1 MVNFMRAAINAKRK
15 YFGEPALSAAD
26 FLKLMRRKLGTHYG
40 VNLARTNL
48 QVYAFQYF
56 FSLDGCA
63 KATHIEQYSVISVHR

>member
-1 MVNFMRAAINAKRK
+1 MEGDLA
-15 YFGEPALSAAD
+15 
-26 FLKLMRRKLGTHYG
+26 RRDGKGRIASQHLAQGGFAGSVGTHYG